1 MDEPKLPANLPL
13 LNEIAQWGNRKAAP
27 KTWLAALD
35 ASARADGANADL
47 DRNIRSLAQLNQHAA
62 EIDEA
67 VNLAAHITQRGPL
80 YDLATVA
87 FGEML
92 RDVLLDSPAGRAGL
106 KAVVETVANE
116 ARKLQA
122 AEAARHA
129 QEAEAARRQQ
139 EARLNDEIHAMN
151 PTAELNKIAAA
162 GVALS
167 VDPAGVISAVP
178 TGRLDLKQR
187 RMIDTRRDEVVGLL
201 RARQQAETL

>member
-162 GVALS
+162 GEALS

>member
-116 ARKLQA
+116 ARTLQA

-139 EARLNDEIHAMN
+139 EARLNDQVMA
-151 PTAELNKIAAA
+151 K
-162 GVALS
+162 
-167 VDPAGVISAVP
+167 SA
-178 TGRLDLKQR
+178 
-187 RMIDTRRDEVVGLL
+187 
-201 RARQQAETL
+201 